1 MRKVKLGKTGE
12 QVPVLGQGTMGIK
25 SGKDKEYYEKWKD
38 SLRKGIE
45 LGMTHID
52 TAELY
57 NFGASER
64 TIGEVIKEYDRDDV
78 FITSKLFPRHLG
90 YDSMIKACNKSLERL
105 DTKYLDLYLV
115 HFPSLGFSKIKKH
128 MRVMEQLLNEGKI
141 RYIGVSNYSVDQFK
155 EGQEYLKRAEIVTN
169 QLRANII
176 KQKHIHNSL
185 PYYKKE
191 GIILTSYSPLGHRGY
206 TNLSGELGSKLD
218 QIAESHNATI
228 QQIALAWL
236 INHEN
241 VIAIPKAFQV
251 NHIEANAAAA
261 DIKLT
266 EAELKQFYTE

>member
-1 MRKVKLGKTGE
+1 MRKVQLGKGGE
-12 QVPVLGQGTMGIK
+12 QIPVLGQGTMGIK
-25 SGKDKEYYEKWKD
+25 SGKDKEYYEKWKL

-90 YDSMIKACNKSLERL
+90 YNSMIKACNRSLERL

-155 EGQEYLKRAEIVTN
+155 EGQGYLKKAEIVTN
-169 QLRANII
+169 QLRANIM

-191 GIILTSYSPLGHRGY
+191 GIILTAYSPLSHRGY
-206 TNLSGELGSKLD
+206 INLKGDIRSKLE
-218 QIAESHNATI
+218 QVANSHNATI
-228 QQIALAWL
+228 QQITLAWL

-251 NHIEANAAAA
+251 KHIEENAAAA
-261 DIKLT
+261 DINLT
-266 EAELKQFYTE
+266 EAEIKQFYTE

>member
-1 MRKVKLGKTGE
+1 
-12 QVPVLGQGTMGIK
+12 MGFK
-25 SGKDKEYYEKWKD
+25 SGKDKEYYEKWKM

-64 TIGEVIKEYDRDDV
+64 TIGKVIKEYDRDDV
-78 FITSKLFPRHLG
+78 FITSKLFPRHIG

-155 EGQEYLKRAEIVTN
+155 EGQEHLKKAEIVTN
-169 QLRANII
+169 QLRINII
-176 KQKHIHNSL
+176 KQKHIHDSL
-185 PYYKKE
+185 LYYKM
-191 GIILTSYSPLGHRGY
+191 R
-206 TNLSGELGSKLD
+206 D
-218 QIAESHNATI
+218 R
-228 QQIALAWL
+228 
-236 INHEN
+236 
-241 VIAIPKAFQV
+241 F
-251 NHIEANAAAA
+251 
-261 DIKLT
+261 
-266 EAELKQFYTE
+266 

>member
-1 MRKVKLGKTGE
+1 MRKIKLGKTGE
-12 QVPVLGQGTMGIK
+12 QIPVLGQGTMGIK
-25 SGKDKEYYEKWKD
+25 SGKDKEYYEKWKV

-78 FITSKLFPRHLG
+78 FITSKLFPKHLG

-155 EGQEYLKRAEIVTN
+155 EAQEYLKKAEIVTN
-169 QLRANII
+169 QLRANIM

-191 GIILTSYSPLGHRGY
+191 GVILTAYSPLSHRGY
-206 TNLSGELGSKLD
+206 TNLKGDIRSKLE
-218 QIAESHNATI
+218 QVANTHNATI
-228 QQIALAWL
+228 QQITLAWL

-241 VIAIPKAFQV
+241 VIAIPKAFQIK
-251 NHIEANAAAA
+251 HIEDNVAAA
-261 DIKLT
+261 DISLT
-266 EAELKQFYTE
+266 EAEIKEFYTE

>member
-1 MRKVKLGKTGE
+1 
-12 QVPVLGQGTMGIK
+12 
-25 SGKDKEYYEKWKD
+25 
-38 SLRKGIE
+38 
-45 LGMTHID
+45 MTHID

-64 TIGEVIKEYDRDDV
+64 TIGEVIREYDRDDV
-78 FITSKLFPRHLG
+78 FITSKLFPKHLG

-155 EGQEYLKRAEIVTN
+155 KGQEYLKKTEIVTN
-169 QLRANII
+169 QLRANIM
-176 KQKHIHNSL
+176 KQKHIHSSL

-191 GIILTSYSPLGHRGY
+191 GVLLTAYSPLSHRGY
-206 TNLSGELGSKLD
+206 TNLKGDIRSKLE
-218 QIAESHNATI
+218 QVANSHNATI
-228 QQIALAWL
+228 QQITLAWL

-241 VIAIPKAFQV
+241 VIAIPKAFQIK
-251 NHIEANAAAA
+251 HIEDNAAAA
-261 DIKLT
+261 DINLT
-266 EAELKQFYTE
+266 EVEIKQFYTE

>member
-1 MRKVKLGKTGE
+1 MRMVQLGKGGE
-12 QVPVLGQGTMGIK
+12 QIPVLGQGTMGIK
-25 SGKDKEYYEKWKD
+25 SGKDKEYYEKWKA
-38 SLRKGIE
+38 SLKKGIE
-45 LGMTHID
+45 LGMTHLD

-78 FITSKLFPRHLG
+78 FITSKLFPKHLG
-90 YDSMIKACNKSLERL
+90 YNSMIKACNKSLERL

-155 EGQEYLKRAEIVTN
+155 EGQEYLKKAEIVTN

-176 KQKHIHNSL
+176 RQKHIHNSL

-191 GIILTSYSPLGHRGY
+191 GVLLTAYSPLSHKGY
-206 TNLSGELGSKLD
+206 TNLKGDIRSKLE
-218 QIAESHNATI
+218 QVANSHNATI
-228 QQIALAWL
+228 QQITLAWL

-251 NHIEANAAAA
+251 KHIEDNAAAA

-266 EAELKQFYTE
+266 EEEIRQFYSE

>member
-1 MRKVKLGKTGE
+1 MRKVQLGKTGE
-12 QVPVLGQGTMGIK
+12 QIPVIGQGTMGIK
-25 SGKDKEYYEKWKD
+25 SGKDKEYYEKWRN
-38 SLRKGIE
+38 SLKRGIE

-78 FITSKLFPRHLG
+78 FITSKLFPKHLG
-90 YDSMIKACNKSLERL
+90 FKSMIKACNKSLERL

-115 HFPSLGFSKIKKH
+115 HFPSLGFNKIKKH
-128 MRVMEQLLNEGKI
+128 MRLMEQLLNEGKI

-155 EGQEYLKRAEIVTN
+155 QGQEYLKKAEIVTN
-169 QLRANII
+169 QLRANILR
-176 KQKHIHNSL
+176 QKHIHNSL

-191 GIILTSYSPLGHRGY
+191 GVLLTAYSPLSHRGY
-206 TNLSGELGSKLD
+206 TNLKVDIRSKLE
-218 QIAESHNATI
+218 QVANSYNATI
-228 QQIALAWL
+228 QQITLAWL

-251 NHIEANAAAA
+251 KHIEDNAAAA
-261 DIKLT
+261 DINLT
-266 EAELKQFYTE
+266 EAEIKQFYTE